1 MSYAKS
7 NLSPGEKLVYHTT
20 QHWILF
26 IESVSI
32 ILTAFLIFYLSNVY
46 VGGEGAVYINYMAY
60 ATLFFGLFK
69 FGHEYIRHHT
79 SEFVVTTERVII
91 KVGVFQRTSLAM
103 PLSKI
108 ESIEVNQTLMGQIL
122 DFGTIHITGTGT
134 ATSKFELINHPGTFR
149 RKLQFASEMD
159 EEDKEVV
166 QAEAQT
172 HQDNRQVRRLRRR

>member
-1 MSYAKS
+1 MSYAKN
-7 NLSPGEKLVYHTT
+7 NLSPGEKMVYRTS

-26 IESVSI
+26 IESISI
-32 ILTAFLIFYLSNVY
+32 ILTALLIFYFSTVY
-46 VGGEGAVYINYMAY
+46 IGGEGAVYVNYMAY
-60 ATLFFGLFK
+60 ATLFFGMFK

-91 KVGVFQRTSLAM
+91 KIGVFQRTSLAM

-108 ESIEVNQTLMGQIL
+108 ESVEVNQTLMGQIL

-149 RKLQFASEMD
+149 RKLQLASEMD
-159 EEDKEVV
+159 EEDKEVT
-166 QAEAQT
+166 EAQT
-172 HQDNRQVRRLRRR
+172 HQEQRQVRRLRRR